1 MEITDYMCVWLL
13 DSLHW
18 TFYSKFIAISV
29 PVCPMRLPTFNKFYS
44 SLSTIATYLSLK
56 DSDFIGIFY
65 CFSNFGTILIIDIII
80 ISIIIILF
88 FRTERSESRISKTA
102 SHSATK
108 LNSYMD
114 PYPTMCS
121 ARFGVDPDYRSGSR
135 AKSGFSDF
143 PHYLRNLPSDLQ
155 KQYL

>member
-1 MEITDYMCVWLL
+1 MHNLYCEL
-13 DSLHW
+13 
-18 TFYSKFIAISV
+18 
-29 PVCPMRLPTFNKFYS
+29 
-44 SLSTIATYLSLK
+44 LK

-65 CFSNFGTILIIDIII
+65 CFCNFGTILIII
-80 ISIIIILF
+80 IIIILF
-88 FRTERSESRISKTA
+88 SGRTRSESQISKTA
-102 SHSATK
+102 SHAATK

-121 ARFGVDPDYRSGSR
+121 APFGVDPDYRSGSR

-155 KQYL
+155 MQYL